1 MSSIDRNRLG
11 RTTPTTA
18 VSTSNLH
25 QQPTCSS
32 SSSSSLHIQYVGT
45 LRLGTGG
52 WRLDCFINHC
62 QSNTSALVT
71 HDDGFLLAF
80 MCLSVC
86 LSVFF
91 TQYLKNRNIPPRVL
105 ETHLFWGKRSKVKVT
120 IHKTLPASMAWFMVR
135 GSIVSA
141 SILLSV
147 FLLHP
152 VRLIT

>member
-86 LSVFF
+86 RSVFSHNISKTEIFHHKFWKPIYFGVKGQRSRSRF
-91 TQYLKNRNIPPRVL
+91 TKHCRRR
-105 ETHLFWGKRSKVKVT
+105 W
-120 IHKTLPASMAWFMVR
+120 R
-135 GSIVSA
+135 GSWFVV
-141 SILLSV
+141 LL
-147 FLLHP
+147 
-152 VRLIT
+152 